1 MLNKRRFAKLY
12 NQYADDIYRFLFV
25 HVRDQELAEDLTADT
40 FLKAWKQIE
49 KFDWKHS
56 RGWLYAIARNNLTDH
71 WRKKRPEPLEEGFD
85 LPDEKPAH
93 GEVLDKKMEMK
104 RAVKA
109 LAKLPT
115 DMKSVVSLR
124 FLQGYSV
131 RQTAEALDMSE
142 ANVRVVQYRALKK
155 LRGVLS

>member
-1 MLNKRRFAKLY
+1 MY
-12 NQYADDIYRFLFV
+12 NTYADDIYRFLFV
-25 HVRDQELAEDLTADT
+25 HVRDVELAEDLTADT
-40 FLKAWKQIE
+40 FLKAWNRID

-56 RGWLYAIARNNLTDH
+56 RGWLYAIARNNLADH
-71 WRKKRPEPLEEGFD
+71 WRKKKPEQLPEDFD
-85 LPDEKPAH
+85 PADDKPGHDEL
-93 GEVLDKKMEMK
+93 LDTKMEIK

-109 LAKLPT
+109 LAKLP
-115 DMKSVVSLR
+115 DEMKSVVSLR

-142 ANVRVVQYRALKK
+142 ANVRVVQFRALKK